1 MRQQGVSAIKTGSYR
16 TSDINEIASTK
27 SIAEPV
33 QGTWTSTALT
43 RTDYK
48 RLRADFG
55 KFRLNTM
62 TLAPSSTILVRT
74 SKGAGTSLYKRERG
88 LILCSV
94 T

>member
-1 MRQQGVSAIKTGSYR
+1 MRQQGVSAIKTESCR

-55 KFRLNTM
+55 KYKLSTM
-62 TLAPSSTILVRT
+62 MLAPNLTILVRT
-74 SKGAGTSLYKRERG
+74 SKGARTS
-88 LILCSV
+88 
-94 T
+94 